1 MSELS
6 AYQKKIFPIDDH
18 VGCSIAGLTSDGRS
32 LRCALYRI
40 HTTSLIMFTLMFSRF
55 MRTECLN
62 SRFLHDTEMP
72 LSRLVTAVGNSI
84 LINY

>member
-18 VGCSIAGLTSDGRS
+18 VGCSIAGLTSDGRL

-40 HTTSLIMFTLMFSRF
+40 HTKFYICIYRDVVVS
-55 MRTECLN
+55 
-62 SRFLHDTEMP
+62 
-72 LSRLVTAVGNSI
+72 
-84 LINY
+84 